1 MVLLKTLALF
11 CLLAVAAAGAFLF
24 MAVEHSPTV
33 PPAPE
38 LTVADLHA
46 LEILSADND
55 PRSLPPGESATL
67 SLSEND
73 LELALGYVL
82 NRLHLGQADV
92 VLGDAD
98 DAVVSVSARLP
109 VDFTDLYLNLKASL
123 HGGGTF
129 PTVTGVTL
137 GGIAVPDWLSAKLLD
152 AARQLVGERYPE
164 YQRLQATIENVSFDD
179 DRLRLRYR
187 WDPELARD
195 ISRKGGEL
203 LLSGPLQELVAVYRG
218 RLRELAEEPNLPKR
232 VSTSEFL
239 RPLFVY
245 AHNRGGD
252 PVEENRA
259 LLLAL
264 ALYVLDLDTM
274 TLSEGEE
281 AMPRHELRFY
291 KRNDWARHFF
301 ISIGLTL
308 GSDVGLADNI
318 GVLKEL
324 EDTQGKGSGF
334 SFTDIGADRVGA
346 RFAEFAVSGPENARL
361 LQRRMAEEEG
371 DEAYFPDLR
380 DLPEFLSQEEFAD
393 AFGSTESQ
401 EFQRELDRIDARIS
415 ALPVFAPAP

>member
-24 MAVEHSPTV
+24 MAVEYSPSV

-38 LTVADLHA
+38 LTIADLHA

-55 PRSLPPGESATL
+55 PRSLQPGASATL

-73 LELALGYVL
+73 LELLLGYVL
-82 NRLHLGQADV
+82 NRLHLGQADLV
-92 VLGDAD
+92 PGAAGAAVLR
-98 DAVVSVSARLP
+98 VSARLP
-109 VDFTDLYLNLKASL
+109 VEFTDLYLNLQASL

-129 PTVTGVTL
+129 PAVTGVTL
-137 GGIAVPDWLSAKLLD
+137 GGIAVPDWLSARLLD
-152 AARQLVGERYPE
+152 AVRKQVGARYPE
-164 YQRLQATIENVSFDD
+164 YQRLQASIDNVSFDD
-179 DRLRLRYR
+179 GRLRLRYR

-203 LLSGPLQELVAVYRG
+203 LLSGPLQELMAVYRA
-218 RLRELAEEPNLPKR
+218 RLRELAQEPNLPSR
-232 VSTSEFL
+232 VSASEFL

-264 ALYVLDLDTM
+264 TLYVLDLDTM
-274 TLSEGEE
+274 TLGAGEAE
-281 AMPRHELRFY
+281 APRHELWFH

-308 GSDVGLADNI
+308 GGDAGLADNI
-318 GVLKEL
+318 GLLKEI
-324 EDTQGKGSGF
+324 EDTQGQGSGF

-346 RFAEFAVSGPENARL
+346 RFAEFAVSGPGNARL
-361 LQRRMAEEEG
+361 LQRRMAEGEG
-371 DEAYFPDLR
+371 DAAYFPDFR
-380 DLPEFLSQEEFAD
+380 DLPEFLSQAEFTA
-393 AFGSTESQ
+393 AFGSTDSR
-401 EFQRELDRIDARIS
+401 EFQHELDQIDARIN
-415 ALPVFAPAP
+415 ALAVFAPAP